1 MGKSDS
7 KLVFDYKI
15 DPQAA
20 QDRAKQFMGGKIV
33 RGIVELLTNS
43 DAAYARLGSDQQRKH
58 RPINIRVSHVDR
70 YFEIKDRAEGMS
82 PETVEEKFTK
92 GGATSAA
99 GHRGYFGL
107 GAKDCAVFGSLELHT
122 IDKNENYSTVE
133 IPGDFRDCS
142 KDHRKAMP
150 EDYEK
155 IHGENRQRSGTAIRI
170 KIDSHKL
177 GGANI
182 PRFET
187 LARDLRTHYALRSL
201 IRRNKVHLTVATSK
215 KSNSEQLV
223 YPGFPWENNRKTTQI
238 VDGELRI
245 PNYPESRPKLCLY
258 KLAEPVDG
266 DPKDETFEG
275 FILVGSGDIADY
287 GFTLAGLENQTHAKR
302 LAGRLDDAYIQEL
315 LNDYRTRGVSEMN
328 PSPVI
333 SQDRRHRNG
342 GLDDSHPYTVALIK
356 ALRPILQEALEDMQ
370 AESKGTERAGISEAL
385 ETANRNAGRFLS
397 DMFDAGGQG
406 PEPKP
411 LKEGFYFL
419 PSTRDLRRNDPG
431 WTSISIY
438 SIGDGAAE
446 GEEVQLRL
454 RNSEVCELE
463 FDRVTLVKMQNRT
476 DGCRALVKLRSG
488 PKLGTTVLR
497 ASVNGSSAE
506 AKLRIV
512 DNPEPQTRFMF
523 ERSKYSVKPSK
534 RRKIRV
540 LVPENLIEEEADN
553 SVSIR
558 LSNSRDGIVLRGS
571 PEQNALECPFDGER
585 IAYIVTFEL
594 EGRRIGAR
602 TELTATLRDLR
613 AEAVIIVGGGSV
625 EVYIDDVTKP
635 PPEQRSK
642 VYEVALPCGR
652 PEHLNETCLH
662 VFTRHPRIEPYLGEP
677 TEDDTEDNNI
687 FWDLNDSPGFRA
699 MCADSIAEAAAEFK
713 IMSSMVS
720 QEEIPPQD
728 LFNLFW
734 KEKKTAL
741 AKMQEIYID
750 KSEWDEQKKLANF
763 EEN

>member
-1 MGKSDS
+1 MAKSDS
-7 KLVFDYKI
+7 KFVFNYEI
-15 DPQAA
+15 GPQAA

-43 DAAYARLGSDQQRKH
+43 DAAYARLESDQQRKH
-58 RPINIRVSHVDR
+58 RPISIRVDHAER
-70 YFEIKDRAEGMS
+70 CFEIKDRAEGMS
-82 PETVEEKFTK
+82 PKTVKEKFTK
-92 GGATSAA
+92 GGATSAV

-122 IDKNENYSTVE
+122 IDKDGNYSTVE

-142 KDHRKAMP
+142 GDYRKAIA

-155 IHGENRQRSGTAIRI
+155 IHGESRQRSGTAIRI
-170 KIDSHKL
+170 NIDRREL
-177 GGANI
+177 GGASI

-201 IRRNKVHLTVATSK
+201 IKRNKIHLTVVTSK
-215 KSNSEQLV
+215 KTNSEQLV
-223 YPGFPWENNRKTTQI
+223 YAGFPWENNRKATQ
-238 VDGELRI
+238 VADTELKI
-245 PNYPESRPKLCLY
+245 QNYPDSIPRLVLY
-258 KLAEPVDG
+258 ELEEPIDG

-287 GFTLAGLENQTHAKR
+287 GFTLAGLENQPHAKR
-302 LAGRLDDAYIQEL
+302 LVGRLEDMHIQKL
-315 LNDYRTRGVSEMN
+315 LDDYRNQGASEMN

-342 GLDDSHPYTVALIK
+342 GLEDSHPYASALKK
-356 ALRPILQEALEDMQ
+356 ALRPILQKALQNMQ
-370 AESKGTERAGISEAL
+370 DKSKGAERAGISEAL
-385 ETANRNAGRFLS
+385 EVANRDAGRSLS
-397 DMFDAGGQG
+397 DMFDAGGLG

-419 PSTRDLRRNDPG
+419 PATKDIRRGSPG

-438 SIGDGAAE
+438 SIGGAAASE
-446 GEEVQLRL
+446 GEEVRLRL
-454 RNSEVCELE
+454 GNPEVCELE
-463 FDRVTLVKMQNRT
+463 SEVVTLIKMRNRT
-476 DGCRALVKLRSG
+476 DGRRALVRLRAGSE
-488 PKLGTTVLR
+488 PGTTELR
-497 ASVNGSSAE
+497 ASANGSSIE
-506 AKLRIV
+506 ATVRVV
-512 DNPEPQTRFMF
+512 DNPQPQTRFMF

-534 RRKIRV
+534 RRKVGV
-540 LVPENLIEEEADN
+540 LVPENLIEEGTDN
-553 SVSIR
+553 SVGIR
-558 LSNSRDGIVLRGS
+558 LSDSQGGIVLRS
-571 PEQNALECPFDGER
+571 SSERDALECAFDGEQ
-585 IAYIVTFEL
+585 IAYVVTFEL

-602 TELTATLRDLR
+602 AELIATFRDLQ
-613 AEAVIIVGGGSV
+613 AEAVITVGGGSV
-625 EVYIDDVTKP
+625 EVYIDDVTNP
-635 PPEQRSK
+635 SLEQRSK
-642 VYEVALPCGR
+642 VYEVALPCCKE
-652 PEHLNETCLH
+652 EHINETCLH

-677 TEDDTEDNNI
+677 TGDENI

-713 IMSSMVS
+713 IMSSMAS

-734 KEKKTAL
+734 KEKKNVL

-750 KSEWDEQKKLANF
+750 KFKWDEQKKLVDF